1 MFGLDAIQLIV
12 FAIAVIITGISKSGF
27 AGGLGVVTV
36 PLLSLFMSP
45 VLAVSLMLPTLLL
58 MDAMSLKAW
67 WGKHNTLMLL
77 ILVPSGIAGVFVGY
91 FTFTLI
97 SESHIRLLLGIVTLL
112 FGIHGL
118 AKFGTSKP
126 LKNAYGGLFG
136 LLGGFTS
143 FVSHAGG
150 PPLNFF
156 LLSQSISKHAYL
168 ATAVVFFAAINT
180 AKIPPYIALGQ
191 FSLENILLALAFS
204 PIAFVGIRAGIVLQ
218 DKLNERVFF
227 KVIYILLILLGI
239 SLISR
244 SL

>member
-1 MFGLDAIQLIV
+1 MLGLDAIQLIV

-27 AGGLGVVTV
+27 AGGLGVITV

-67 WGKHNTLMLL
+67 WGKHNTQMLL
-77 ILVPSGIAGVFVGY
+77 VLVPSGIAGVFIGY
-91 FTFTLI
+91 FTFTVI

-118 AKFGTSKP
+118 VKFGSSKP
-126 LKNAYGGLFG
+126 LKSVYGGMFG
-136 LLGGFTS
+136 LMGGFTS

-156 LLSQSISKHAYL
+156 LLSQNISKHTYL

-191 FSLENILLALAFS
+191 FSIENILMAIAFS
-204 PIAFVGIRAGIVLQ
+204 PIAFVGIRTGIVLQ

-227 KVIYILLILLGI
+227 KVIYILLLLLGV

-244 SL
+244 AL